1 MKDTRWFIEVKT
13 YQRDKL
19 LSCTVCEGLNS
30 YGDGP
35 ERTIGVFNALED
47 AEHICALHNAAILS
61 PLQNVGKGE

>member
-1 MKDTRWFIEVKT
+1 MKDTTWFIEVKT

-19 LSCTVCEGLNS
+19 ISCEVCEGTNS

-35 ERTIGVFNALED
+35 ERTIGIFKKLED
-47 AEHICALHNAAILS
+47 AEHICALHNAAILA